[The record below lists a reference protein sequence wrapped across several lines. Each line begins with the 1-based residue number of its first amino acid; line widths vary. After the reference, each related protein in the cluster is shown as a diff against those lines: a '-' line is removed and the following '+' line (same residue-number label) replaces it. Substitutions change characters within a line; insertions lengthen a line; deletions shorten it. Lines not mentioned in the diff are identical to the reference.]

1 MKIAIVGA
9 GIAGM
14 SCAIALTQAGHEV
27 TVHER
32 AADPYGAGGGMVLW
46 PNGSFVL
53 QELGLLQDVAA
64 VGGIPHAMHR
74 LTRTGTPLQSLEIGR
89 LDRAMGYASHAI
101 FRRDLM
107 RILADRLERL
117 GVPVRYGVT
126 GLALHSGDD
135 GLARLTCSD
144 GSETG
149 ADLLI
154 GADGRMNSI
163 ARQFVLGDNRPR
175 FQGFVNWVGSVEAD
189 QDLVER
195 PDVLD
200 FWGDGERFGVVAV
213 TPRKLYWA
221 AAVSAPGMDRLP
233 AFAAL
238 YERFGDWPDP
248 VPALLRQTPPGQIR
262 LIPVHD
268 VDPVPCWHR
277 ANVLMLGDAA
287 HASLPTSGQGAAQAL
302 EDAWHLPRFL
312 AAHGDRLDDALAA
325 FTAQRA
331 PKTRSQAL
339 GARQFAQELFGDAA
353 GRHQRDA
360 RARGAD
366 SAAQVAGMAQG
377 WGSGLPMGSARRV

>member
-1 MKIAIVGA
+1 MKIAIIGA

-14 SCAIALTQAGHEV
+14 SCAIALTEAGHDV

-46 PNGSFVL
+46 PNAAFVL
-53 QELGLLQDVAA
+53 QAFGLLDAVAA
-64 VGGIPHAMHR
+64 VGGIPHGMHR
-74 LTRTGTPLQSLEIGR
+74 LTRTGTPLQSLDIGR
-89 LDRAMGYASHAI
+89 LDRAMGYPSHAV

-107 RILADRLERL
+107 RILAERL
-117 GVPVRYGVT
+117 ARQGVAVRYGVA
-126 GLALHSGDD
+126 GLALQD
-135 GLARLTCSD
+135 GPDGRTRLRCSD
-144 GSETG
+144 GGEID

-175 FQGFVNWVGSVEAD
+175 FQGFVNWVGAVEVD
-189 QDLVER
+189 DDLVAR

-200 FWGDGERFGVVAV
+200 FWGDGERFGVVTV

-221 AAVSAPGMDRLP
+221 AAVGAPGMDRLP
-233 AFAAL
+233 GFDAL

-248 VPALLRQTPPGQIR
+248 VPALLRRTPVDQIR

-287 HASLPTSGQGAAQAL
+287 HGSLPTSGQGAAQAL

-312 AAHGDRLDDALAA
+312 AAHGADLDAALAA

-339 GARQFAQELFGDAA
+339 GARQFARELFIDDAA
-353 GRHQRDA
+353 GRRQRDE
-360 RARGAD
+360 RARGID
-366 SAAQVAGMAQG
+366 GTAQVAGMAHG
-377 WGSGLPMGSARRV
+377 WGSGLPMGTAR